1 MLGDKTL
8 DDLKM
13 LDASSGRIPIVLD
26 ALKVMREQH
35 QDKAIYGLITGSYTL
50 ALHLLGTDIFMEM
63 YDNPDRVKKII
74 SFCNDI
80 AKEMSS
86 IYLKN
91 GCDIIA
97 VVDPMTS
104 QIGPD
109 QFEEFCSE
117 PSIELFD
124 HIRAEGGKGSFF
136 VCGHAKNNIEVMCNT
151 KPDNISID
159 ENIPLDYVKEICMSK
174 NVSFGGNMK
183 LTTVMLLGS
192 PEANQFEAVE
202 CMEIGGNK
210 GFILAPGCDMPYA
223 VAPENAIAI
232 AEVVHDEYK
241 REIAKELASKVGD
254 AVEVEKMDMSIY
266 KNSDKVIIDIV
277 TLDSEGCP
285 PCQYMVAAVKAAV
298 DELDNDSIEWRE
310 HKIKKPESITFM
322 QGLGVKNIP
331 TTCID
336 GEIAFVSLIPRKEA
350 LIEAIMEK
358 VNAKKAKS

>member
-1 MLGDKTL
+1 
-8 DDLKM
+8 
-13 LDASSGRIPIVLD
+13 
-26 ALKVMREQH
+26 
-35 QDKAIYGLITGSYTL
+35 
-50 ALHLLGTDIFMEM
+50 
-63 YDNPDRVKKII
+63 
-74 SFCNDI
+74 
-80 AKEMSS
+80 
-86 IYLKN
+86 
-91 GCDIIA
+91 
-97 VVDPMTS
+97 
-104 QIGPD
+104 
-109 QFEEFCSE
+109 
-117 PSIELFD
+117 
-124 HIRAEGGKGSFF
+124 
-136 VCGHAKNNIEVMCNT
+136 MCNT

-266 KNSDKVIIDIV
+266 ENSDKVIIDIV

-336 GEIAFVSLIPRKEA
+336 GEVAFVSLIPRKEA